1 MKKITIDS
9 NIIMD
14 FLFKRDGH
22 EKAAELFKQCAE
34 KELSG
39 FVCAHEITTMSYFLE
54 KAVKDK
60 SKIRK
65 SITGIMKRF
74 TVIET
79 NEKILNNALYSEVE
93 DFEDAVIEASSKEK
107 NVDYI
112 ITRNIKDFKKSLVKA
127 LTPEELLAVL
137 KEETKPQKEI

>member
-22 EKAAELFKQCAE
+22 EKAAELFKKCAG
-34 KELSG
+34 KELGG
-39 FVCAHEITTMSYFLE
+39 FVCAHEITTLSYFLE

-74 TVIET
+74 TVMET
-79 NEKILNNALYSEVE
+79 NERILNTALYSGVE
-93 DFEDAVIEASSKEK
+93 DFEDAVIEASSKER

-127 LTPEELLAVL
+127 LTPEELLALL
-137 KEETKPQKEI
+137 KEESSR